1 MLRDCTACA
10 AVARACG
17 TVLLIALHRG
27 SKRHGVPHAMGDL
40 GMLYVLNWVLRC
52 TGSGGATVSHCR
64 GNTAHR
70 IAQANVKAQHPRPL
84 ERPFVPPSRARARN
98 GVPTRCTALSAT
110 PSACAGLPLLCTI
123 DAQVALLCR
132 DILRTSANGSVTG
145 QSKYA
150 QDGCC
155 EFFSRLGRL
164 GFTIV

>member
-1 MLRDCTACA
+1 MYSIGCCA
-10 AVARACG
+10 ATDPEA
-17 TVLLIALHRG
+17 
-27 SKRHGVPHAMGDL
+27 
-40 GMLYVLNWVLRC
+40 LRC
-52 TGSGGATVSHCR
+52 P
-64 GNTAHR
+64 TAAG
-70 IAQANVKAQHPRPL
+70 ILPTESPQANVKAQHSQPL
-84 ERPFVPPSRARARN
+84 ERPFVPPREPST
-98 GVPTRCTALSAT
+98 GTALSAT